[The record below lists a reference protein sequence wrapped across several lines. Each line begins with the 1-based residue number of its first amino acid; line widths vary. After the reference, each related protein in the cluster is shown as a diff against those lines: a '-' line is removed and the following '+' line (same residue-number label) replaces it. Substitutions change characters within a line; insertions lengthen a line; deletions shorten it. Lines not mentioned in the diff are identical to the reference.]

1 MPIPEFDERGVLP
14 PGVWDCSLDEIANR
28 FCFNDHRR
36 TLWADFGR
44 FLTTEYHARQ
54 LPPVLWI
61 DGSFSTDKALPS
73 DIDVV
78 TDLDGAPDIVVGM
91 ALRLHWENPRLK
103 AIYRV
108 DFWPRHP
115 SLPHDLAQ
123 FFQYVGDKRAAQL
136 RIDPHDHKGILRVRL

>member
-1 MPIPEFDERGVLP
+1 MPIPEFDERGLLP
-14 PGVWDCSLDEIANR
+14 PGVCDCTLAEIANR
-28 FCFNDHRR
+28 FCLNDHRR
-36 TLWADFGR
+36 MLWASFEH
-44 FLTTEYHARQ
+44 FLNAEYRPRG

-78 TDLDGAPDIVVGM
+78 TDLYGAPEGVVGM
-91 ALRLHWENPRLK
+91 ALGLHLESSRLK
-103 AIYRV
+103 ASYRV

-115 SLPHDLAQ
+115 LIPNDLTQ